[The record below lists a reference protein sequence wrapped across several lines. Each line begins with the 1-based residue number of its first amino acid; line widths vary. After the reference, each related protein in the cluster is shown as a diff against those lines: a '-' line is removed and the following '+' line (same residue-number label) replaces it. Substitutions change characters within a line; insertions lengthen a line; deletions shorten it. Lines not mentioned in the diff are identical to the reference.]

1 MDKILVNV
9 FVPALNTSYDM
20 FIKKNLKI
28 YELSMLISK
37 AVMELSDEYYISSN
51 DELLCD
57 RESGNIFNI
66 NVSVKELDLKNGS
79 RLMLI

>member
-1 MDKILVNV
+1 
-9 FVPALNTSYDM
+9 
-20 FIKKNLKI
+20 
-28 YELSMLISK
+28 MLISK